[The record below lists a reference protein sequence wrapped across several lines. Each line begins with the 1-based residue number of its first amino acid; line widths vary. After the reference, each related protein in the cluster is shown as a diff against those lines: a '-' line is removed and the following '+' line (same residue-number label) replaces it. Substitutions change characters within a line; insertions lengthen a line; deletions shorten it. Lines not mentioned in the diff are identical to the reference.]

1 VAESIWN
8 RNGGIYLGF
17 PAQSTEGPPPPLDK
31 PLRYTGDRHVCS
43 IAPNRTGKTKRWLA
57 VALHD
62 LTDWSIVVNDLRG
75 DLCKMTEA
83 HRRAAG
89 NIIVK
94 LNPFDVLGLGSDGL
108 NPVATLELNKE
119 FPDNALELAEA
130 IIRVEG
136 REPHWSQAAQEI
148 TAAIIMYVRIVIENG
163 SLADVRAL
171 LGQDIINMRRLIRGG
186 GNIDPRQY
194 ELFQQDPEGV
204 PKSYVA
210 PFRYKGKLYPGLL
223 ALADDKG
230 WPQMRAKAA
239 RFGDINPENREL
251 LGVLG
256 TALTQTR
263 WLDSIPISED
273 LAKNPFDFSV
283 MRERP
288 VTVYLILPARRLGTH
303 SSWLRL
309 MVTSILQ
316 KLMVDA
322 RKAKVP
328 TLLAFDEYAAMAGS
342 TGYGADDS
350 ADGFPI
356 VARNMPMM
364 AGYSIKLWTFWQDL
378 AQAEK
383 IYGKGFESFLGN
395 AGIVQLFAPQD
406 IATAEYASKR
416 SGQTSRQFLTH
427 NQSLQPNPAM
437 PGGTSMSFGTSQNVV
452 PMPLML
458 PQDVRNMEPGYSIIF
473 THLEKGIV
481 RSYVP
486 YPTELRF
493 MRAIC
498 ALDPANA

>member
-1 VAESIWN
+1 VAESIWS
-8 RNGGIYLGF
+8 RNGGISLGY
-17 PAQSTEGPPPPLDK
+17 PAQATRGDPPPLDK
-31 PLRYTGDRHVCS
+31 PLRYAGDRHIVT
-43 IAPNRTGKTKRWLA
+43 IGPNRTGKTKRLLA

-94 LNPFDVLGLGSDGL
+94 LNPFDVLGLGSAGL

-119 FPDNALELAEA
+119 FPDNALELAES

-163 SLADVRAL
+163 SLVDVRAL

-186 GNIDPRQY
+186 GNVDPRQY
-194 ELFQQDPEGV
+194 ELFERDPEGV
-204 PKSYVA
+204 PKGYLA
-210 PFRYKGKLYPGLL
+210 PFRYKDKLYPGLL
-223 ALADDKG
+223 AVADEKG

-263 WLDSIPISED
+263 WLDSIPVSED

-322 RKAKVP
+322 RKANVP

-342 TGYGADDS
+342 TGYGAEDS
-350 ADGFPI
+350 ADGFPV

-364 AGYSIKLWTFWQDL
+364 AGYSIKLWTFWQDMG
-378 AQAEK
+378 QAVR
-383 IYGKGFESFLGN
+383 IYGKEGFESFLGN
-395 AGIVQLFAPQD
+395 AGVVQILAPRD
-406 IATAEYASKR
+406 VITAEFFSKLT
-416 SGQTSRQFLTH
+416 GQTTRQFVTH
-427 NQSLQPNPAM
+427 NQSRQPNPAM
-437 PGGTSMSFGTSQNVV
+437 PGGTSISFGANQNMV

-458 PQDVRNMEPGYSIIF
+458 PQDLRNMADGYTLVF
-473 THLEKGIV
+473 THLEQGPV
-481 RSYVP
+481 RSYLP
-486 YPTELRF
+486 WPGLLRF
-493 MRAIC
+493 MRAIM
-498 ALDPANA
+498 ALDPSN